1 MRAGNSLPS
10 SLKPQNMQ
18 YTNSQILSAVL
29 NKWLQ
34 PVVSQLAEGKLSQI
48 PLLAGIE
55 EKIRSTGWVSRSWSL
70 AAELSPLMQR
80 MTGSVLEPFIRSFLS
95 NVPDNAIPSLA
106 HSMVDSALEQGELS
120 MFEGNLVFDK
130 SDLEQ
135 LKRLLDCNLPLPDE
149 NRYEVK
155 EE

>member
-1 MRAGNSLPS
+1 
-10 SLKPQNMQ
+10 MQ

-34 PVVSQLAEGKLSQI
+34 PVVNQLAGGKLSQI
-48 PLLAGIE
+48 PLFAGIE

-70 AAELSPLMQR
+70 SAELAPLIQR

-95 NVPDNAIPSLA
+95 SVPDGAIPQLA
-106 HSMVDSALEQGELS
+106 HSMVDSALAQGELS

-130 SDLEQ
+130 SDLEN
-135 LKRLLDCNLPLPDE
+135 LKKLIDYNLPLPDE
-149 NRYEVK
+149 NHYEVK